1 MDNKIFC
8 LETEWEQ
15 SVFDMKYEPQ
25 AKPMLEFLNNSTSRI
40 GFAFRQVAT
49 KSDFDYYI
57 SHLKRAS
64 YKDFTIVYLCF
75 HGEKSR
81 IVFADSGKYGGED
94 HYDLIEFAEANHNVF
109 DGKIV
114 HFGSCSTLKMN
125 EQKIKEFKILTGA
138 SMVTGYEKPV
148 EMTESFIFEAWLLN
162 SFYKHPDFRAK
173 RMMDLAC
180 NEMSYFV
187 KRYKFVAY

>member
-25 AKPMLEFLNNSTSRI
+25 AKPMLEFLNNSTNQI

-75 HGEKSR
+75 HGEKVESSLP
-81 IVFADSGKYGGED
+81 I
-94 HYDLIEFAEANHNVF
+94 LANMVA
-109 DGKIV
+109 KII
-114 HFGSCSTLKMN
+114 M
-125 EQKIKEFKILTGA
+125 I
-138 SMVTGYEKPV
+138 
-148 EMTESFIFEAWLLN
+148 
-162 SFYKHPDFRAK
+162 
-173 RMMDLAC
+173 
-180 NEMSYFV
+180 
-187 KRYKFVAY
+187 

>member
-15 SVFDMKYEPQ
+15 SVSDMKYESQ
-25 AKPMLEFLNNSTSRI
+25 AKPMLEFLNNSNGI
-40 GFAFRQVAT
+40 EFAFRQVAT

-64 YKDFTIVYLCF
+64 YKEYTIVYLCF
-75 HGEKSR
+75 HGESCR
-81 IVFADSGKYGGED
+81 IVFADSGKYGGER
-94 HYDLIEFAEANHNVF
+94 HYDIIKFAEANNNVF

-114 HFGSCSTLKMN
+114 HFGCCSTLKMN
-125 EQKIKEFKILTGA
+125 EQKIKEFKKLTGA
-138 SMVTGYEKPV
+138 SMVTGYEKSV

-162 SFYKHPDFRAK
+162 TFYKHPDFRAK
-173 RMMDLAC
+173 RMIDLARK
-180 NEMSYFV
+180 EMPYFIE
-187 KRYKFVAY
+187 RYKFVAY

>member
-15 SVFDMKYEPQ
+15 SVSDMKFEPQ
-25 AKPMLEFLNNSTSRI
+25 AKPMLEFLNNSNGI
-40 GFAFRQVAT
+40 EFAFRQVAA
-49 KSDFDYYI
+49 KSEFAYYI
-57 SHLKRAS
+57 RHLKRAS
-64 YKDFTIVYLCF
+64 YKDYTIVYLCF
-75 HGEKSR
+75 HGEKCR
-81 IVFADSGKYGGED
+81 IVFADSGKYGGER
-94 HYDLIEFAEANHNVF
+94 HYDLIEFAEANNNVF

-162 SFYKHPDFRAK
+162 TFYKHPDFRAK
-173 RMMDLAC
+173 RMIDLARK
-180 NEMSYFV
+180 EMPYFV
-187 KRYKFVAY
+187 ERYIFVAY